1 MLPGGFTRSATAR
14 APWPEHAVA
23 VTHRDDAL
31 SLDTLAAG
39 YAELGQMD
47 RAVDAAREAVAVPRR
62 KGDYEQRRRR

>member
-1 MLPGGFTRSATAR
+1 M
-14 APWPEHAVA
+14 
-23 VTHRDDAL
+23 THRDDAL